1 MTNKTLFHRR
11 NLVLALFMITIF
23 CGNVLSAHANF
34 STETDLTLSVT
45 TATAGESVEL
55 DAYVWAAG
63 TMLIPRGTVF
73 FSDGDFVTFT
83 WSAEVSIAESGPEIG
98 HAIYTWN
105 IPEDWNLEIIRPISA
120 RTQLKASAG
129 HGTSHL
135 ENMRPFN
142 GVIAISVDEAGCFDI
157 EAQLVSFSALRS
169 YGKAQLQL
177 KKESNKS
184 LPWTRPKRRAS
195 EFGR

>member
-1 MTNKTLFHRR
+1 MGAGAFP
-11 NLVLALFMITIF
+11 
-23 CGNVLSAHANF
+23 AHAEQF
-34 STETDLTLSVT
+34 LL
-45 TATAGESVEL
+45 
-55 DAYVWAAG
+55 YW
-63 TMLIPRGTVF
+63 P
-73 FSDGDFVTFT
+73 
-83 WSAEVSIAESGPEIG
+83 AEVLQSGKDLEIYELSIFVACGQFR
-98 HAIYTWN
+98 AVRN

-129 HGTSHL
+129 HGPSHL

-142 GVIAISVDEAGCFDI
+142 GVIAISVDDAGCFDI

-184 LPWTRPKRRAS
+184 LEKPIGKR
-195 EFGR
+195 